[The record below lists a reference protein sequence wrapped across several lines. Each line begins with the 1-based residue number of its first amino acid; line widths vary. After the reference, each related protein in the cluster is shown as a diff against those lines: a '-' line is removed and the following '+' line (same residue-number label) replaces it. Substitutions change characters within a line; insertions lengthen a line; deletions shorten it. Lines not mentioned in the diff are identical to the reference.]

1 MRKYLLIIF
10 GVQLFA
16 LFGQYNFQMRVDTN
30 AGLIGEPIQ
39 LDLQAVMPSNTNFS
53 WPIYEDSVGPLE
65 ILRRTPL
72 DTIDTAGQWV
82 ISQSFFLTQFDS
94 GYYRIPPQ
102 AMAINQENKTDS
114 LYTAAL
120 SVIYNTVAI
129 DSTSMPYDIRRPLD
143 VKYYYIQEIIIGFLI
158 LLLIAGLIF
167 IYVKYYRKPQK
178 VSEDIENQTPYDI
191 RALEAL
197 NILHE
202 EEAWKQWEQKPY
214 YFELSI
220 ILRAYLEKRYGFL
233 ALESTT
239 DSIKEAL
246 ENIALDS
253 GQKEYLIELLSDSD
267 LVKFAKVKQSIESAE
282 KAWHV
287 ANNFIEATRLKEELP
302 SLENIKEDV
311 NA

>member
-1 MRKYLLIIF
+1 M
-10 GVQLFA
+10 
-16 LFGQYNFQMRVDTN
+16 
-30 AGLIGEPIQ
+30 
-39 LDLQAVMPSNTNFS
+39 
-53 WPIYEDSVGPLE
+53 
-65 ILRRTPL
+65 
-72 DTIDTAGQWV
+72 
-82 ISQSFFLTQFDS
+82 
-94 GYYRIPPQ
+94 
-102 AMAINQENKTDS
+102 
-114 LYTAAL
+114 
-120 SVIYNTVAI
+120 
-129 DSTSMPYDIRRPLD
+129 
-143 VKYYYIQEIIIGFLI
+143 
-158 LLLIAGLIF
+158 
-167 IYVKYYRKPQK
+167 
-178 VSEDIENQTPYDI
+178 
-191 RALEAL
+191 
-197 NILHE
+197 
-202 EEAWKQWEQKPY
+202 
-214 YFELSI
+214 SI